1 MIATVLGI
9 ASEEQQGGGGH
20 CGSVSWLFIIERY
33 GDFGHKPKSFSL
45 FFLMVGIEL
54 RTPHSVKILYSL
66 ASKCCSPLTGTV
78 GHGLQH
84 EVT

>member
-1 MIATVLGI
+1 M
-9 ASEEQQGGGGH
+9 S
-20 CGSVSWLFIIERY
+20 LFPGCLLLKDMVTLVISL
-33 GDFGHKPKSFSL
+33 KVSL

-66 ASKCCSPLTGTV
+66 ASKCCSPLTVTV